1 MNNAEIIICT
11 EQGYLESNS
20 KLLVST
26 IREFGGKYKDIPIV
40 SYQPR
45 KSKRIS
51 KDTIKFF
58 EQNNV
63 EYIDIE
69 LNIKYPNYPLA
80 NKPLICAHRES
91 TSSAEI
97 LIFLDSD
104 VFIYNEP
111 KELFEFQDG
120 DVILR
125 PVDSKNIGTNNE
137 SDKNLLYWNKLYQI
151 LGINNRRFVT
161 TTVTNDRILEYYNSG
176 HISTLTK
183 NQLFNRWLE
192 NFNKVMKK
200 GFKPVIPFFIEQSTF
215 SATVSQMELNVRH
228 LSKGYNYPLHKAESI
243 KNPNYSL
250 SDTDQIVSAH
260 YHSIFKSQIFYHS
273 FVNNLLKT
281 EKGKRIRELIKEH
294 GVIQQYSFFV
304 IPKTL
309 LLNQIKRKYNKLKKY
324 VPIQAKKEKTR

>member
-11 EQGYLESNS
+11 EQGYLESTS

-63 EYIDIE
+63 EFIDIE
-69 LNIKYPNYPLA
+69 LNNKYPNYSLA
-80 NKPLICAHRES
+80 NKPLVCAHRES
-91 TSSAEI
+91 KTSAET
-97 LIFLDSD
+97 LVFLDSD
-104 VFIYNEP
+104 VLIYSEP
-111 KELFEFQDG
+111 NELFEFQDG

-125 PVDSKNIGTNNE
+125 PVDSKNIGTNNK
-137 SDKNLLYWNKLYQI
+137 SDKNLLYWNNVYQI
-151 LGINNRRFVT
+151 LDINIRRYVT

-183 NQLFNRWLE
+183 NRLFNRWLE
-192 NFNKVMKK
+192 NFNKVMEK
-200 GFKPVIPFFIEQSTF
+200 GFKPVLPNFIEQSIF
-215 SATVSQMELNVRH
+215 SATVSQMELNVKH
-228 LSKGYNYPLHKAESI
+228 LGKGYNYPLHNVDKI
-243 KNPNYSL
+243 KNPNYSV

-260 YHSIFKSQIFYHS
+260 YHLIFKSQISYHS

-281 EKGKRIRELIKEH
+281 EKGKRIRKLIKEH

-324 VPIQAKKEKTR
+324 VPYQGK